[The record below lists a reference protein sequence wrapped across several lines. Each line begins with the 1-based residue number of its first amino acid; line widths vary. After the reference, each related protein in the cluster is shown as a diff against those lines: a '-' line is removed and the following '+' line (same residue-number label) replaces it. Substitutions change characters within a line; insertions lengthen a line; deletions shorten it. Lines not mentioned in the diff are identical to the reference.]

1 MSIKKIFFAPL
12 ALGLGATRRAA
23 MLLLVMMLMM
33 AQTAWAATVKE
44 TRTTT
49 WQMDGGASGSTTLE
63 NSLTLLNAEGK
74 RLYYY
79 NTIQDGDNSFSLS
92 TVFGSNTTSLR
103 GNILDNQG
111 ELRFTNLEGTV
122 TKVELNNFS
131 LVTSGIQMYVGRDKT
146 NTSTLLH
153 LQGNNSDYDV
163 PSSDN
168 QACNRSA
175 TFEGSIEVSQS
186 NPLKIMFKDDGHDA
200 NSQSEF
206 GFAKGYITVTYEV
219 EVEAP
224 DPEDPGHTFSFNAS
238 GNTLTATCTET
249 ASYHHCSLGNSRT
262 STLTLTADD
271 VPYTAQFYV
280 ASLNLGDFI
289 DETGLAV
296 TNGGIVYRNKSTGVE
311 RTNGE
316 FEVGDYTVTAT
327 IIISGTSYTLTKDFS
342 ILAGFKVNNSY
353 SQFSV
358 SKISALEGDEMT
370 ITFTPQMGE
379 TLDALT
385 LTGATSGNNIAYTQS
400 GNTYT
405 FNMPAE
411 DVNLNA
417 TITYPLNENDFA
429 QSGDTYTIKTAEG
442 WDYFCQR
449 LKVDTELNGFSGKT
463 IELAGDIT
471 VTTMAGNYD
480 HSFKGTFDGK
490 GHTLTFNYT
499 ANMANCAPFCTTNG
513 ATIRNLHVTGLI
525 LAGTYA
531 YCGGLVGSASGNLT
545 IENCRVSTQISSTIN
560 GEAGHGG
567 IVGLLSSQYNQ
578 CHITGCVYDGLIY
591 NSNTWNQTYGCGGF
605 VGGFSQYGYAI
616 LKDCLFLHGQYDK
629 NNGKHELW
637 WGNENDKNSTFLH
650 RTNNQGEGKL
660 TNCFYVGT
668 RGLKQGSPA
677 VESTDAPTNFAH
689 LGDPTTDYG
698 FLKVYGHT
706 MVFDGKY
713 YTPTYGDLVET
724 YDFSGVESY
733 NIEYDDKP
741 LGIPDITTQ
750 LCVPLLRY
758 KRTFT
763 NGKPVTVMMP
773 FNFTKSAFKKS
784 GSSDG
789 LTGHFYEFKGIHL
802 DPQTSKW
809 TAEMGEP
816 DNPETTTMKANTPYL
831 YVPDDEPEY
840 WYIYNDGDGV
850 NIFTQGNGGG
860 NKVTPYDGSNE
871 SFRWNKW
878 DFIGTYLPRYWYDGS
893 DSEHPAENIGELGKV
908 YGFAGST
915 KEVQG
920 VYNNTITV
928 EAGEFVRAKNGAKIR
943 PTSCYL
949 MWTGYEPDYA
959 PARRMTRGAAAEDEE
974 LPQRITVKLVSA
986 SGETTA
992 IGTLDTK
999 TGEVSF
1005 DSEAWYTLD
1014 GVRLSGKPSTKGIYI
1029 NNGKKIVI
1037 K

>member
-1 MSIKKIFFAPL
+1 MKQTFNLIL
-12 ALGLGATRRAA
+12 T
-23 MLLLVMMLMM
+23 LVTMFTM

-92 TVFGSNTTSLR
+92 TTFGANTTSLR
-103 GNILDNQG
+103 GNILDNHG

-122 TKVELNNFS
+122 TKVELKNFS

-168 QACNRSA
+168 QVCNRSA

-200 NSQSEF
+200 SLQSEF

-311 RTNGE
+311 STNGE
-316 FEVGDYTVTAT
+316 FLVGDYTVTAT
-327 IIISGTSYTLTKDFS
+327 IIIGGNNYTLTKDFS
-342 ILAGFKVNNSY
+342 ILAGYRVNNKY

-358 SKISALEGDEMT
+358 SKVSALEGEAMSITYTQLMDE
-370 ITFTPQMGE
+370 ILEG
-379 TLDALT
+379 LT
-385 LTGATSGNNIAYTQS
+385 LTGATSGDNITYTDNHD
-400 GNTYT
+400 GTYT

-429 QSGDTYTIKTAEG
+429 QSGDTYTVKTAEG
-442 WDYFCQR
+442 WNYFCQR

-463 IELAGDIT
+463 IELVGDIT

-499 ANMANCAPFCTTNG
+499 ADMPNCAPFCITNG
-513 ATIRNLHVTGLI
+513 ATIRSLHVTGLI
-525 LAGTYA
+525 QAGNYT
-531 YCGGLVGSASGNLT
+531 YCGGLVGSANGSLT
-545 IENCRVSTQISSTIN
+545 IENCHVSTQISSTVN

-567 IVGLLSSQYNQ
+567 IVGKVQYTNYLED
-578 CHITGCVYDGLIY
+578 CNITGCVFDGLIC

-605 VGGFSQYGYAI
+605 VGAMSQYAYVD
-616 LKDCLFLHGQYDK
+616 LTDCLFLHGQYD
-629 NNGKHELW
+629 NNGGKHELL
-637 WGNENDKNSTFLH
+637 WGQDNNKNSTFFY
-650 RTNNQGEGKL
+650 RSNGYGEGKL

-677 VESTDAPTNFAH
+677 VESADAPDNFAH
-689 LGDPTTDYG
+689 FGTPTDHG

-724 YDFSGVESY
+724 YSYSGEKSY
-733 NIEYDDKP
+733 NIEYDDAP

-750 LCVPLLRY
+750 LWVPLLRY

-789 LTGHFYEFKGIHL
+789 LTGHFYEFKGIRL
-802 DPQTSKW
+802 DVNESNKW
-809 TAEMGEP
+809 VAVMKEVGSDDANEV
-816 DNPETTTMKANTPYL
+816 TTMKANTPYL

-840 WYIYNDGDGV
+840 WYIYNDGGGV
-850 NIFTQGNGGG
+850 NIFTEGYDGG
-860 NKVTPYDGSNE
+860 NKVTPYDGSKE
-871 SFRWNKW
+871 SYSWNHWMFK
-878 DFIGTYLPRYWYDGS
+878 GTYQPRYWS
-893 DSEHPAENIGELGKV
+893 DSENSEEVGKV
-908 YGFAGST
+908 YGFAGAS
-915 KEVQG
+915 KEVDG
-920 VYNNTITV
+920 KFVV
-928 EAGEFVRAKNGAKIR
+928 AGEFVRAKIGAKIR

-949 MWTGYEPDYA
+949 EWVEPQTNN
-959 PARRMTRGAAAEDEE
+959 ARALTRGAAATDEE
-974 LPQRITVKLVSA
+974 LPSSIIVKLVSA
-986 SGETTA
+986 SGETTS
-992 IGTLDTK
+992 IGEIDTK
-999 TGEVSF
+999 TGEISL
-1005 DSEAWYTLD
+1005 DGWYTMD
-1014 GVRLSGKPSTKGIYI
+1014 GVRLSGKPTKKGLYI
-1029 NNGKKIVI
+1029 NNGRKVVI
-1037 K
+1037 EF

>member
-1 MSIKKIFFAPL
+1 MKQTFNLIL
-12 ALGLGATRRAA
+12 TLAA
-23 MLLLVMMLMM
+23 MLTM

-49 WQMDGGASGSTTLE
+49 WQMDGGASPLTTLE
-63 NSLTLLNAEGK
+63 NPLTLLNAEGK

-92 TVFGSNTTSLR
+92 TWFGSNTTSLR
-103 GNILDNQG
+103 GNILDNHG

-168 QACNRSA
+168 QAYNRSA

-200 NSQSEF
+200 SLQSEF
-206 GFAKGYITVTYEV
+206 GFGKGYITVTYEV
-219 EVEAP
+219 EVEVP

-271 VPYTAQFYV
+271 VPYTEQFYV

-316 FEVGDYTVTAT
+316 YEVGDYTVTAT

-342 ILAGFKVNNSY
+342 ILAGYKVNNNY
-353 SQFSV
+353 SQFIV
-358 SKISALEGDEMT
+358 SPKSALEGDEMT

-442 WDYFCQR
+442 WNYFCQR

-499 ANMANCAPFCTTNG
+499 ANMANCAPFCITNG
-513 ATIRNLHVTGLI
+513 ATIRSLHVTGLI
-525 LAGTYA
+525 QAGNYA
-531 YCGGLVGSASGNLT
+531 YCGGLVGGANGSLT
-545 IENCRVSTQISSTIN
+545 IENCHVSTQISSTIN

-567 IVGLLSSQYNQ
+567 FVGLLSSQYNQ
-578 CHITGCVYDGLIY
+578 CHITGCVFDGIIY
-591 NSNTWNQTYGCGGF
+591 NPYYSGTTYGCGGF
-605 VGGFSQYGYAI
+605 VGAMSQYAYVD
-616 LKDCLFLHGQYDK
+616 LTDCLFLHGQYD
-629 NNGKHELW
+629 NGGKYELS

-650 RTNNQGEGKL
+650 RSNGYGGGTL

-668 RGLKQGSPA
+668 HGLKQGSPA
-677 VESTDAPTNFAH
+677 VESATAPTNFAH
-689 LGDPTTDYG
+689 FGNPTDHRFMQT
-698 FLKVYGHT
+698 YGHT
-706 MVFDGKY
+706 MVFNNKY
-713 YTPTYGDLVET
+713 YTPTYGDLVEH
-724 YDFSGVESY
+724 YDYSGVKSY
-733 NIEYDDKP
+733 IIEYDDAP
-741 LGIPDITTQ
+741 LGIPDITS
-750 LCVPLLRY
+750 PLWTESLRY
-758 KRTFT
+758 NRSFT
-763 NGKPVTVMMP
+763 AGKPVTIMLP
-773 FNFTKSAFKKS
+773 FNFTRNRITLAGSNENPS
-784 GSSDG
+784 GK
-789 LTGHFYEFKGIHL
+789 FYEFKGIEENL
-802 DPQTSKW
+802 DHKW
-809 TAEMGEP
+809 VAVMIEAGETLS
-816 DNPETTTMKANTPYL
+816 NEVVENTLQANHPYL
-831 YVPDDEPEY
+831 YVPNESTEHWAMY
-840 WYIYNDGDGV
+840 VSGGI
-850 NIFTQGNGGG
+850 NIFTEGNEGGEKETEYYYG
-860 NKVTPYDGSNE
+860 DGMP
-871 SFRWNKW
+871 WNHWK
-878 DFIGTYLPRYWYDGS
+878 FKGTYQPRYW
-893 DSEHPAENIGELGKV
+893 SETEHFEEVGKV
-908 YGFAGST
+908 YGFAGAS
-915 KEVQG
+915 KVVDG
-920 VYNNTITV
+920 KLV
-928 EAGEFVRAKNGAKIR
+928 EAGEFVRAKVGAKIR

-949 MWTGYEPDYA
+949 EWVEPQTNNA
-959 PARRMTRGAAAEDEE
+959 PARALTRSAAATEE
-974 LPQRITVKLVSA
+974 LPQSITVKLISA

-992 IGTLDTK
+992 IGMLDTK

-1014 GVRLSGKPSTKGIYI
+1014 GIRLSGKPSTKGIYI
-1029 NNGKKIVI
+1029 NNGKKVVI

>member
-1 MSIKKIFFAPL
+1 MKQTFNLIL
-12 ALGLGATRRAA
+12 T
-23 MLLLVMMLMM
+23 LVTMFTM

-92 TVFGSNTTSLR
+92 TWFGAKTTSLR
-103 GNILDNQG
+103 GNILNNQG

-122 TKVELNNFS
+122 TKVELKNFS

-163 PSSDN
+163 PSSVDPDYD
-168 QACNRSA
+168 RSA

-200 NSQSEF
+200 NSTSEF
-206 GFAKGYITVTYEV
+206 GFENGYITVTYEV

-316 FEVGDYTVTAT
+316 LEVGDYTVTAT

-342 ILAGFKVNNSY
+342 ILAGYKVNNSY
-353 SQFSV
+353 SQFSA

-400 GNTYT
+400 DNTYT

-429 QSGDTYTIKTAEG
+429 QSGATYTIKTAEG
-442 WDYFCQR
+442 WNYFCQR

-499 ANMANCAPFCTTNG
+499 ADMPNSAPFCITNG
-513 ATIRNLHVTGLI
+513 ATIRSLHVTGLI
-525 LAGTYA
+525 QAGNYA
-531 YCGGLVGSASGNLT
+531 YCGGLVGSAEGNLT
-545 IENCRVSTQISSTIN
+545 IENCHVSTQISSTISGTAFN
-560 GEAGHGG
+560 GGF
-567 IVGLLSSQYNQ
+567 VGLLSSQYNQ
-578 CHITGCVYDGLIY
+578 CHITGCVFDGLIC

-605 VGGFSQYGYAI
+605 VGAMSQYAYVD
-616 LKDCLFLHGQYDK
+616 LTDCLFLHGQYD
-629 NNGKHELW
+629 NNGNKCELL
-637 WGNENDKNSTFLH
+637 WGYDNDKNSTFFY
-650 RTNNQGEGKL
+650 RSNGYGEGKL

-677 VESTDAPTNFAH
+677 VESVDAPDNFAH
-689 LGDPTTDYG
+689 FGTPTDHG

-724 YDFSGVESY
+724 YDYRGVKSY
-733 NIEYDDKP
+733 NIEYDDAP
-741 LGIPDITTQ
+741 LGIPDITS
-750 LCVPLLRY
+750 PLWTESLRY
-758 KRTFT
+758 NRSFT
-763 NGKPVTVMMP
+763 AGKPMTVMLP
-773 FNFTKSAFKKS
+773 FNFTRNRITLAGSNENPS
-784 GSSDG
+784 GK
-789 LTGHFYEFKGIHL
+789 FYEFKGIEENQDH
-802 DPQTSKW
+802 KW
-809 TAEMGEP
+809 VAVMIETGETLS
-816 DNPETTTMKANTPYL
+816 NEVVENTLQANHPYL
-831 YVPDDEPEY
+831 YVPGESTEHWAMYVSGGFSIFTEGNEGGEKETEY
-840 WYIYNDGDGV
+840 NYGDGM
-850 NIFTQGNGGG
+850 
-860 NKVTPYDGSNE
+860 P
-871 SFRWNKW
+871 WNHWMFK
-878 DFIGTYLPRYWYDGS
+878 GTYQPRYW
-893 DSEHPAENIGELGKV
+893 SENEHVEEVGKV
-908 YGFAGST
+908 YGFAGASR
-915 KEVQG
+915 EVQG
-920 VYNNTITV
+920 VYDNTITV
-928 EAGEFVRAKNGAKIR
+928 EAGEFVRAKIGAKIR

-949 MWTGYEPDYA
+949 EWVEPQTNN
-959 PARRMTRGAAAEDEE
+959 ARAMTRGAAAEDVE
-974 LPQRITVKLVSA
+974 LPQSITVKLVSA
-986 SGETTA
+986 SGETTS
-992 IGTLDTK
+992 IGEIDTE
-999 TGEVSF
+999 TGEMTF

-1014 GVRLSGKPSTKGIYI
+1014 GVRLSGKPTKKGLYI
-1029 NNGKKIVI
+1029 NNGRKVVI
-1037 K
+1037 EF

>member
-1 MSIKKIFFAPL
+1 MKQTFNLIL
-12 ALGLGATRRAA
+12 T
-23 MLLLVMMLMM
+23 LVTMFTM

-49 WQMDGGASGSTTLE
+49 WQMDGGASGSTTLA

-92 TVFGSNTTSLR
+92 TRFGSKTTST
-103 GNILDNQG
+103 GGDILKNQG
-111 ELRFTNLEGTV
+111 ELQFTNLEGTI
-122 TKVELNNFS
+122 TKVELKNFS
-131 LVTSGIQMYVGRDKT
+131 LMTSGIQMYVGRDKT

-163 PSSDN
+163 PSSVDPDYD
-168 QACNRSA
+168 RSA
-175 TFEGSIEVSQS
+175 TFEGSIAVSQS
-186 NPLKIMFKDDGHDA
+186 NPLKIMFKDDGHNA
-200 NSQSEF
+200 SLQSEF
-206 GFAKGYITVTYEV
+206 GFENGYITVTYEV

-224 DPEDPGHTFSFNAS
+224 DPEDPGHTFSFNAN

-271 VPYTAQFYV
+271 VPYSEQFYV

-311 RTNGE
+311 STSGE
-316 FEVGDYTVTAT
+316 FQVGDYTVTAT
-327 IIISGTSYTLTKDFS
+327 IIISGTSYTLTKDFK
-342 ILAGFKVNNSY
+342 IIDGFKVNNSY
-353 SQFSV
+353 SQFST

-400 GNTYT
+400 DNTYT

-429 QSGDTYTIKTAEG
+429 QSGATYTIKTAEG
-442 WDYFCQR
+442 WNYFCQR

-499 ANMANCAPFCTTNG
+499 ADMPNSAPFCITNG
-513 ATIRNLHVTGLI
+513 ATIRSLHVTGLI
-525 LAGTYA
+525 QAGNYA
-531 YCGGLVGSASGNLT
+531 YCGGLVGSANGSLT
-545 IENCRVSTQISSTIN
+545 IENCRVSTQISSTISGTAFN
-560 GEAGHGG
+560 GGF
-567 IVGLLSSQYNQ
+567 VGLLSSQYNQ
-578 CHITGCVYDGLIY
+578 CHITGCVFDGLIC

-605 VGGFSQYGYAI
+605 IGAMSQYAYVD
-616 LKDCLFLHGQYDK
+616 LTDCLFLHGQYD
-629 NNGKHELW
+629 NNGNKCELL
-637 WGNENDKNSTFLH
+637 WGYDNDKNSTFFY
-650 RTNNQGEGKL
+650 RSNGYGEGKL

-677 VESTDAPTNFAH
+677 VESTDAPDNFAH
-689 LGDPTTDYG
+689 FGTPTDHG

-724 YDFSGVESY
+724 YDYRGVKSY
-733 NIEYDDKP
+733 NIEYDDAP
-741 LGIPDITTQ
+741 LGIPDITS
-750 LCVPLLRY
+750 PLWTESLRY
-758 KRTFT
+758 NRSFT
-763 NGKPVTVMMP
+763 AGKPMTVMLP
-773 FNFTKSAFKKS
+773 FNFTRNRITLAGSNENPS
-784 GSSDG
+784 GK
-789 LTGHFYEFKGIHL
+789 FYEFKGIEENQDH
-802 DPQTSKW
+802 KW
-809 TAEMGEP
+809 VAVMIETGETLS
-816 DNPETTTMKANTPYL
+816 NEVVENTLQANHPYL
-831 YVPDDEPEY
+831 YVPGESTEHWVMYVSGGFSIFTEGNEGGEKETEY
-840 WYIYNDGDGV
+840 NYGDGM
-850 NIFTQGNGGG
+850 
-860 NKVTPYDGSNE
+860 P
-871 SFRWNKW
+871 WNHWMFK
-878 DFIGTYLPRYWYDGS
+878 GTYQPRYW
-893 DSEHPAENIGELGKV
+893 SETEHIEEVGKV
-908 YGFAGST
+908 YGFAGAS

-920 VYNNTITV
+920 VYDNTITV
-928 EAGEFVRAKNGAKIR
+928 EAGEFVRAKIGAKIR

-949 MWTGYEPDYA
+949 EWVEPQA
-959 PARRMTRGAAAEDEE
+959 NNARALTRGAAAEDVE
-974 LPQRITVKLVSA
+974 LPQSITVKLVSA
-986 SGETTA
+986 SGETTS
-992 IGTLDTK
+992 IGEIDTK
-999 TGEVSF
+999 TGEISL
-1005 DSEAWYTLD
+1005 DGWYTMD
-1014 GVRLSGKPSTKGIYI
+1014 GVKLSGKPTKKGLYI
-1029 NNGKKIVI
+1029 NNGRKVVI
-1037 K
+1037 EF

>member
-1 MSIKKIFFAPL
+1 MKQTINLIL
-12 ALGLGATRRAA
+12 T
-23 MLLLVMMLMM
+23 LVTMFTM

-79 NTIQDGDNSFSLS
+79 NTIQDGDNSISPS
-92 TVFGSNTTSLR
+92 TAFGAKTTSFR
-103 GNILDNQG
+103 GNILNNQG

-122 TKVELNNFS
+122 TKVELKNFS

-168 QACNRSA
+168 PAYNRSA

-186 NPLKIMFKDDGHDA
+186 NPLKIMFNDDGHNA
-200 NSQSEF
+200 AQQSEF
-206 GFAKGYITVTYEV
+206 GFDKGYITVTYEV

-296 TNGGIVYRNKSTGVE
+296 TNGGIVYRNKSTGAE

-385 LTGATSGNNIAYTQS
+385 LTGATLGNNIAYTQS
-400 GNTYT
+400 DNTYT

-442 WDYFCQR
+442 WNYFCQR

-499 ANMANCAPFCTTNG
+499 ADMPNCAPFCITNG
-513 ATIRNLHVTGLI
+513 ATIRSLHVTGLI
-525 LAGTYA
+525 QAGNYA
-531 YCGGLVGSASGNLT
+531 YSGGLVGSAEGNLT
-545 IENCRVSTQISSTIN
+545 IENCRVSTQISSTVSGTAFN
-560 GEAGHGG
+560 GGF
-567 IVGLLSSQYNQ
+567 VGLLSSHYDQ
-578 CHITGCVYDGLIY
+578 CHITGCVFDGLIY
-591 NSNTWNQTYGCGGF
+591 NSEYSGTTYGCGGF
-605 VGGFSQYGYAI
+605 VGCFSQYGYAI
-616 LKDCLFLHGQYDK
+616 LEDCLFIHGQYDN
-629 NNGKHELW
+629 NNGKCELW
-637 WGNENDKNSTFLH
+637 WGNENDKNSTFVGYDMS
-650 RTNNQGEGKL
+650 NGGAKF

-677 VESTDAPTNFAH
+677 VESADAPDNFAH
-689 LGDPTTDYG
+689 FGTPIDHCFMQT
-698 FLKVYGHT
+698 YGHT

-724 YDFSGVESY
+724 YTYSGVKSY
-733 NIEYDDKP
+733 NIEYDDAP
-741 LGIPDITTQ
+741 LGIPDITS
-750 LCVPLLRY
+750 PLWTESLRY
-758 KRTFT
+758 NRSFT
-763 NGKPVTVMMP
+763 AGKPVTIMLP
-773 FNFTKSAFKKS
+773 FNFTRNRITLAGSNENPS
-784 GSSDG
+784 GK
-789 LTGHFYEFKGIHL
+789 FYEFKGIEENQDH
-802 DPQTSKW
+802 KW
-809 TAEMGEP
+809 VAVMIETGETLS
-816 DNPETTTMKANTPYL
+816 NEVVENTLQANHPYL
-831 YVPDDEPEY
+831 YVPGESTEHWAMYVSGGFSIFTEGNEGGEKETEY
-840 WYIYNDGDGV
+840 YYGDGM
-850 NIFTQGNGGG
+850 
-860 NKVTPYDGSNE
+860 P
-871 SFRWNKW
+871 WNHWMFK
-878 DFIGTYLPRYWYDGS
+878 GTYQPRYWS
-893 DSEHPAENIGELGKV
+893 DSENSEEVGKV
-908 YGFAGST
+908 YGFAGAS

-920 VYNNTITV
+920 VYDNTITV
-928 EAGEFVRAKNGAKIR
+928 EAGEFVRAKIGAKIR

-949 MWTGYEPDYA
+949 EWVEPQTNN
-959 PARRMTRGAAAEDEE
+959 ARALTRGAAAKDEE
-974 LPQRITVKLVSA
+974 LPQSITVKLVSA
-986 SGETTA
+986 SGETTS
-992 IGTLDTK
+992 IGEIDTK
-999 TGEVSF
+999 TGEISL
-1005 DSEAWYTLD
+1005 DGWYTLD
-1014 GVRLSGKPSTKGIYI
+1014 GVRLSGKPSKSGLYI
-1029 NNGKKIVI
+1029 NNGRKVI
-1037 K
+1037 IK